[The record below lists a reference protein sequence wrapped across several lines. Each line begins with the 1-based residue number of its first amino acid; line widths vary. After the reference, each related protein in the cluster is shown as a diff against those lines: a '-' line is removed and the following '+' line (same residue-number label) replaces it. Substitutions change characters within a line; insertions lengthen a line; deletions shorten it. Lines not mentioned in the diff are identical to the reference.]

1 MANSLGTITPVLIA
15 QEALPILTDLFPI
28 VKAFVTDFSNDAVLF
43 NQTVYS
49 RIPTVGTAQSYDTTN
64 GYVPATGTLTDVPVT
79 INQHKH
85 ASLAFN
91 DQEVASTNLN
101 LVEQFATDLAAQM
114 GNDIMSSV
122 AALFTSGNY
131 SSVVALTGVPI
142 NRVNGIVAA
151 RQILEANKV
160 PTNDRYFITSPVT
173 EAQLLADESIVKLT
187 WGAQGVSE
195 AGIPPIHGFS
205 FGNYTSL
212 PTTGGLCAV
221 ALQKASVVIASRSPE
236 LPQDN
241 GIAVPAKITNVTDP
255 KTGLTLQVR
264 EFYLPALGK
273 YQVTYTWMYGT
284 AVGSAKSLVRI
295 TS

>member
-1 MANSLGTITPVLIA
+1 MANSLGTITPALIA

-28 VKAFVTDFSNDAVLF
+28 VKAFVTDFSNEAVLF

-49 RIPTVGTAQSYDTTN
+49 RIPSVGTAQAYDTVN
-64 GYVPATGTLTDVPVT
+64 GYTPATGTLTDVPVT
-79 INQHKH
+79 INLHKH

-91 DQEVASTNLN
+91 DQEMSSTNLN
-101 LVEQFATDLAAQM
+101 LIEQFATDLAAQM

-122 AALFTSGNY
+122 AALFTTGNY
-131 SSVVALTGVPI
+131 SSAVALSGASIT
-142 NRVNGIVAA
+142 RVNGIVAA
-151 RQILEANKV
+151 RQVLESNKV
-160 PTNDRYFITSPVT
+160 PTNDRFFITSPVT
-173 EAQLLADESIVKLT
+173 EAQLLADDSIVKMT

-195 AGIPPIHGFS
+195 VGIPDIHGFK

-212 PTTGGLCAV
+212 PTTGGLCAA
-221 ALQKASVVIASRSPE
+221 ALQKAAVVIAGRVPE
-236 LPQDN
+236 LPPER
-241 GIAVPAKITNVTDP
+241 GVAVPALITNVTDP
-255 KTGLTLQVR
+255 KSGLTLQVR

-273 YQVTYTWMYGT
+273 YQVTYTWMYGV